1 MDDAT
6 RDALAIDR
14 TVDITTRGRRSGEP
28 QRIETWL
35 YRAEGRFFLT
45 GLPGKRGWYANLVA
59 TPQFT
64 FHLKRSLVADL
75 PATARPIVE
84 DGERREVI
92 AAIIADLGEP
102 RDLEA
107 WVAGSPLAEITFV

>member
-1 MDDAT
+1 MDHAV
-6 RDALAIDR
+6 RDALATDR
-14 TVDITTRGRRSGEP
+14 TVDITTRGRRSGAP

-35 YRAEGRFFLT
+35 YRGEDRFYLT

-59 TPQFT
+59 SPEFT
-64 FHLKRSLVADL
+64 LHLKGSLIADL

-84 DGERREVI
+84 EGERREMI
-92 AAIIADLGEP
+92 AAIIAELGEP

-107 WVAGSPLAEITFV
+107 WVAGSPLVEITFV